1 MPESNVEFGQAVNAV
16 LQWMDTTPETAA
28 AALGINDRTLQA
40 MCQGIVPMRS
50 LVIRFAEGVT
60 RRCEQA
66 EGSPSWWS
74 DVDAWL
80 KLAGYPPRRDAGEPG
95 SPTCSAPPA
104 APRSGTWRE
113 APPPARSAPL
123 PHAAPAA
130 PAPVDDTP
138 ASEFYH
144 PTYERQPWG
153 DTFVHVFWIL
163 DQENRRVFQINLPA
177 NVDYKARA
185 GQVKQDLA
193 SMSRTNFERK
203 YGRFRVQSR

>member
-1 MPESNVEFGQAVNAV
+1 MPESNAEFGQAVNAV
-16 LQWMDTTPETAA
+16 LQWMATTPETAA

-50 LVIRFAEGVT
+50 LVIRFAEGVA

-66 EGSPSWWS
+66 EGSPNWWS

-80 KLAGYPPRRDAGEPG
+80 KAAGYPPRRDSGEPG
-95 SPTCSAPPA
+95 PAARPAPPV
-104 APRSGTWRE
+104 APRSDAWRD
-113 APPPARSAPL
+113 APPSARTAP
-123 PHAAPAA
+123 PHPDPAA
-130 PAPVDDTP
+130 SVPADDTP
-138 ASEFYH
+138 AAEFYH

-163 DQENRRVFQINLPA
+163 DRENRRVFQINLPA

-185 GQVKQDLA
+185 GQVKHDQA
-193 SMSRTNFERK
+193 SRSRAHFERK